1 MSSAIFFLQLSYAVP
16 LLLLLFR
23 GEAAL
28 AGHRPEKGWSLG
40 RWRRPVNVVALL
52 FLAVTSTVFLLP
64 PFRPVTPE
72 NMNYAVVV
80 FAIVLV
86 MCAVAWVADGKEHF
100 QGPTDVE
107 ERLAAAKAA

>member
-23 GEAAL
+23 GDAAL
-28 AGHRPEKGWSLG
+28 ADHRPERGWSLG
-40 RWRRPVNVVALL
+40 RWRRPINIVALV

-64 PFRPVTPE
+64 PFRPVTAE

-86 MCAVAWVADGKEHF
+86 MCGAAWVADGKEHF
-100 QGPTDVE
+100 QGPTEVD
-107 ERLAAAKAA
+107 ERLKAAKAA